1 MNSSSWHNIKPLCPI
16 SDLTHNGLVI
26 SNIFY
31 ILKQNIYF
39 FEIFKFYHHFTNLK
53 LQKIAPPHRQTKS
66 ICVSAFFRQELF
78 LAVRFQLATL
88 YILD

>member
-53 LQKIAPPHRQTKS
+53 LQKIAPPPTDKQNRYVFQH
-66 ICVSAFFRQELF
+66 FFVKNFSWQYVF
-78 LAVRFQLATL
+78 N
-88 YILD
+88 